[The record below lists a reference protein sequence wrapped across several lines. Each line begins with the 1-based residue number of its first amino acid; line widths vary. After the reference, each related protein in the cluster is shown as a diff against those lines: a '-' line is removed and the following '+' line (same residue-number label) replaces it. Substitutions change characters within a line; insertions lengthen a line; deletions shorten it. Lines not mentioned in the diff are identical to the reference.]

1 MTQTFTPELCA
12 HLSSLAPGFEGHW
25 YYIEEDAYV
34 GDGKYG
40 KKVRIVC
47 LGKDEELKLHQQVI
61 CPVWQVEDLLRN
73 IFKIVENFK
82 EKGMWKD
89 GKIIFI
95 DEIVYEI
102 SCFIAFNSFDTAYQK
117 IEEYLW
123 QILWINK
130 EVLCC
135 GGLGSITKGECG
147 RGTKTGCVGMH
158 CKCMQKDCSNMHY
171 VDCREHYIHVEY
183 LEK

>member
-1 MTQTFTPELCA
+1 MNNHLSEKMCRF
-12 HLSSLAPGFEGHW
+12 LSSLAPGFDGHW
-25 YYIEEDAYV
+25 VYV
-34 GDGKYG
+34 NTGFEITIMCRAVYQECIDNKRHPL
-40 KKVRIVC
+40 V
-47 LGKDEELKLHQQVI
+47 EI
-61 CPVWQVEDLLRN
+61 CPAWQAEDLLRN
-73 IFKIVENFK
+73 ITEIQLMGHKRTESSFIMRTVVEKIV
-82 EKGMWKD
+82 D
-89 GKIIFI
+89 
-95 DEIVYEI
+95 
-102 SCFIAFNSFDTAYQK
+102 CLAFSTPNTAYQK

>member
-1 MTQTFTPELCA
+1 MVPSADGASLQKNKPMQNFSIELSKRLSELSGHTTGEGYDA
-12 HLSSLAPGFEGHW
+12 DGSSLLNMRHYYVDSKDHGIMMVCGHRIKW
-25 YYIEEDAYV
+25 GEDN
-34 GDGKYG
+34 D
-40 KKVRIVC
+40 
-47 LGKDEELKLHQQVI
+47 ELKVI
-61 CPVWQVEDLLRN
+61 CPAWQVEDLLRN

-123 QILWINK
+123 SIL
-130 EVLCC
+130 
-135 GGLGSITKGECG
+135 T
-147 RGTKTGCVGMH
+147 
-158 CKCMQKDCSNMHY
+158 
-171 VDCREHYIHVEY
+171 
-183 LEK
+183 

>member
-1 MTQTFTPELCA
+1 MIQAFTPELSA

-25 YYIEEDAYV
+25 WWVKWLGKIQIMCWHEIATNGYV
-34 GDGKYG
+34 GKANEL
-40 KKVRIVC
+40 IVC
-47 LGKDEELKLHQQVI
+47 
-61 CPVWQVEDLLRN
+61 PAWQVEDVLRN
-73 IFKIVENFK
+73 RIAIFGELMVGPAKVVTLFLENP
-82 EKGMWKD
+82 
-89 GKIIFI
+89 
-95 DEIVYEI
+95 
-102 SCFIAFNSFDTAYQK
+102 NTAYQK

>member
-1 MTQTFTPELCA
+1 MIQTLSLA
-12 HLSSLAPGFEGHW
+12 MSQHLSSLAPGFEGHW
-25 YYIEEDAYV
+25 VYV
-34 GDGKYG
+34 NTGFEITIMCRAVYQECIDNKRHPL
-40 KKVRIVC
+40 V
-47 LGKDEELKLHQQVI
+47 EI
-61 CPVWQVEDLLRN
+61 CPAWQVEDVLRN
-73 IFKIVENFK
+73 RIAIFGELMVGPAKVVTLFLENP
-82 EKGMWKD
+82 
-89 GKIIFI
+89 
-95 DEIVYEI
+95 
-102 SCFIAFNSFDTAYQK
+102 NTAYQK

>member
-1 MTQTFTPELCA
+1 MSTNIQAFSPELCA
-12 HLSSLAPGFEGHW
+12 HLSFLAPGFEGHW
-25 YYIEEDAYV
+25 KYVKTDDGISIRCED
-34 GDGKYG
+34 D
-40 KKVRIVC
+40 
-47 LGKDEELKLHQQVI
+47 LHWLDSELSTIYPVI
-61 CPVWQVEDLLRN
+61 CPAWQVEDVLRN
-73 IFKIVENFK
+73 RIAIFGELMVGPAKVVTLFLENP
-82 EKGMWKD
+82 
-89 GKIIFI
+89 
-95 DEIVYEI
+95 
-102 SCFIAFNSFDTAYQK
+102 NTAYQK